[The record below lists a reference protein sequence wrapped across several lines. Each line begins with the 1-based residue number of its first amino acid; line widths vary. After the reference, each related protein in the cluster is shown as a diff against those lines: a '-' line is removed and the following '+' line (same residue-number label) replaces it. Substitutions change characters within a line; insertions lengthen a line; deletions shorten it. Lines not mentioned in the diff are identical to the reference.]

1 MVAKELQSILRVQC
15 RHRLFTQV
23 PRPAVIPPGA
33 FSISASGPRHLQGS
47 LGCGCLLV
55 ILLGIG
61 RTDRSCEWASDFV
74 LWAVTS
80 EPNVENSEE
89 AEPSST
95 CSNRLKV
102 AQFKGGMYDQHHP
115 TFHTVLNRTYKSRLP
130 DHGPFI
136 L

>member
-61 RTDRSCEWASDFV
+61 RTDRSCEWASSDFV

-80 EPNVENSEE
+80 SETDGENSER
-89 AEPSST
+89 AEPSPT
-95 CSNRLKV
+95 C
-102 AQFKGGMYDQHHP
+102 
-115 TFHTVLNRTYKSRLP
+115 
-130 DHGPFI
+130 
-136 L
+136 